1 MEGPIQILLH
11 KADTLREALDQ
22 LRPIPE
28 DRMHR
33 IMQKL
38 RMEWNFHSNSIEGN
52 TLTMTET
59 RALIQ
64 FGITAKG
71 KPLRDHLEMQGHDK
85 ALKKLEQIVHRD
97 LRITESLIKEFH
109 KLILV
114 EPFDSEAEINPGEY
128 KTLSN
133 YLYSP
138 QGERIDFEPPE
149 EVPRLLNEL
158 INWTNNHLFPEEL
171 GRHSRKKYSLHPIL
185 VACIFHLRFIRIHPF
200 GDGNGRLARILMNLI
215 LMIKG
220 YIPAIIRQESR
231 QVYFNALSACLEVGF
246 ESEKSQFFSETRRLF
261 EEHTLRYGQEK
272 QRSIT
277 KKGAFAAQRL
287 ASKQALYQSSEEDI
301 STLAS
306 FVLESVI
313 RSMEIALRGARGE
326 SVEEPEDWIKK
337 ASVLKRKLKKSEV
350 QRSSPGL
357 VAMRYRDSFLPLFQK
372 AGDKLS
378 GVFDDQFESHRIHV
392 SFNSEDVSSIWQD
405 ANVMV
410 GKIEKEQ
417 HPHQLSLHYH
427 WMGYKLNGANAFE
440 VNFLLEIECY
450 PYNYDIRIKGMEKV
464 FPDKLYNEPLTE
476 DEMDYLVNTLGERTL
491 NLIQKRIGH
500 EQA

>member
-59 RALIQ
+59 RALIY
-64 FGITAKG
+64 FGLTAKG
-71 KPLRDHLEMQGHDK
+71 KPIRDQIEMQGHDK

-128 KTLSN
+128 KTLPN

-158 INWTNNHLFPEEL
+158 INWTNNHLYPEGL
-171 GRHSRKKYSLHPIL
+171 GRHSRKKYNLHPIL

-215 LMIKG
+215 LMVKG
-220 YIPAIIRQESR
+220 YMPAIIRQESR
-231 QVYFNALSACLEVGF
+231 QVYFNALN
-246 ESEKSQFFSETRRLF
+246 
-261 EEHTLRYGQEK
+261 
-272 QRSIT
+272 
-277 KKGAFAAQRL
+277 
-287 ASKQALYQSSEEDI
+287 QSSEEDI

-313 RSMEIALRGARGE
+313 RSMDIALRGARGE
-326 SVEEPEDWIKK
+326 SVEEPEDWMKK
-337 ASVLKRKLKKSEV
+337 ASVLKRKLKESEV
-350 QRSSPGL
+350 QRNSPGL
-357 VAMRYRDSFLPLFQK
+357 VALRYRDSFLPLFQK
-372 AGDKLS
+372 AAGKLGS
-378 GVFDDQFESHRIHV
+378 VFDDQFESHRIQV
-392 SFNSEDVSSIWQD
+392 SFNSEDVSAIWQD
-405 ANVMV
+405 ANAMV
-410 GKIEKEQ
+410 GKIEKGP
-417 HPHQLSLHYH
+417 HPNRLTLHYH
-427 WMGYKLNGANAFE
+427 WMGYKLNGANTFE
-440 VNFLLEIECY
+440 VNFLLEIEFHA
-450 PYNYDIRIKGMEKV
+450 YNYDIRIKGMEKV

>member
-1 MEGPIQILLH
+1 MEEPLQILLH

-71 KPLRDHLEMQGHDK
+71 KPLRDHLEMQGHDR
-85 ALKKLEQIVHRD
+85 ALKRLEQIVHKD
-97 LRITESLIKEFH
+97 LRITESLIKDFH

-128 KTLSN
+128 KTLPN

-158 INWTNNHLFPEEL
+158 INWTNNHLYPEGL
-171 GRHSRKKYSLHPIL
+171 GRHSRKKYNLHPIL

-200 GDGNGRLARILMNLI
+200 GDGNGRLARILMNLV
-215 LMIKG
+215 LMVKG
-220 YIPAIIRQESR
+220 YMPAIIRQESR
-231 QVYFNALSACLEVGF
+231 QVYFNALN
-246 ESEKSQFFSETRRLF
+246 
-261 EEHTLRYGQEK
+261 
-272 QRSIT
+272 
-277 KKGAFAAQRL
+277 
-287 ASKQALYQSSEEDI
+287 QSSEEDI

-313 RSMEIALRGARGE
+313 RSMDIALRGARGE
-326 SVEEPEDWIKK
+326 SVEEPEDWMKK
-337 ASVLKRKLKKSEV
+337 ASVLKRKLKESEV

-357 VAMRYRDSFLPLFQK
+357 VALRYRDSFLPLFQK
-372 AGDKLS
+372 AADKLG

-392 SFNSEDVSSIWQD
+392 SFNREDVSSIWQD

-417 HPHQLSLHYH
+417 DPNRLALNYQ
-427 WMGYKLNGANAFE
+427 WMGYKLNGANAFNA
-440 VNFLLEIECY
+440 NFLLEIEFY
-450 PYNYDIRIKGMEKV
+450 PYNYDIRIKGMERV
-464 FPDKLYNEPLTE
+464 FPDKLYSEPLTE
-476 DEMDYLVNTLGERTL
+476 EETDYLVNTLGERTL